1 MAPPRD
7 RPLLSERE
15 CQVVGAIADGL
26 SQRQAAERMGVS
38 RWSYRVYFARLER
51 KIRDEAERLGE
62 PQDSEQAGPRPP
74 GPTKPP
80 LDRRT
85 PEDRS
90 EDPILARCLGP
101 GTGLAEQAPPLT

>member
-51 KIRDEAERLGE
+51 
-62 PQDSEQAGPRPP
+62 
-74 GPTKPP
+74 
-80 LDRRT
+80 DRR
-85 PEDRS
+85 
-90 EDPILARCLGP
+90 
-101 GTGLAEQAPPLT
+101 